1 MKNITLIFKRSPSS
15 LVFSYSVN
23 VWLAIKLL
31 HWGIYNSPRV
41 APLSYLRRSKYDY
54 GIKQFKVN
62 WFQLFLLR
70 KMNNPIWGSGL
81 ACVVHLPQHLPGEDY
96 AQRELCSLWAYCLNA
111 MASFHT
117 EEIFRAIFAVIL
129 TGDLMWFLGQPSPV
143 GNGWWRPKV
152 KFFPWFLLLLIKK
165 LFLLLFSTCFRAS

>member
-15 LVFSYSVN
+15 LVFSHSVN

-41 APLSYLRRSKYDY
+41 APLSYVRRLKHDY

-62 WFQLFLLR
+62 CFQLFLLR
-70 KMNNPIWGSGL
+70 KMNTPMWGSGL
-81 ACVVHLPQHLPGEDY
+81 ACVVHLPQHLPEEDY

-129 TGDLMWFLGQPSPV
+129 TGYLAMWFLGQPSPV

-152 KFFPWFLLLLIKK
+152 KFFSWFLS
-165 LFLLLFSTCFRAS
+165 FW

>member
-15 LVFSYSVN
+15 LVFSHSVN

-41 APLSYLRRSKYDY
+41 APLSYVRRSKYDY
-54 GIKQFKVN
+54 GIKHFKVN

-70 KMNNPIWGSGL
+70 KMNTPVWESGL
-81 ACVVHLPQHLPGEDY
+81 ACVVHLQEDY

-111 MASFHT
+111 TASFHS

-129 TGDLMWFLGQPSPV
+129 TGDLMWFLGQPWASPV
-143 GNGWWRPKV
+143 QLETADEGLRLNFYPDSFSFWEKS
-152 KFFPWFLLLLIKK
+152 FFCC
-165 LFLLLFSTCFRAS
+165 CFPLV

>member
-1 MKNITLIFKRSPSS
+1 MKNIKLIFKRLSSS

-31 HWGIYNSPRV
+31 HWGIYNSSRV
-41 APLSYLRRSKYDY
+41 APLSHIRRSKYDY

-70 KMNNPIWGSGL
+70 KMNTGLCRAFTTTFTRRRLCPKRTMQSLSLLLECHGQFSHWGDFS
-81 ACVVHLPQHLPGEDY
+81 CNFCCNFNRRSHV
-96 AQRELCSLWAYCLNA
+96 
-111 MASFHT
+111 
-117 EEIFRAIFAVIL
+117 IFEPA
-129 TGDLMWFLGQPSPV
+129 LGQPSPV

-152 KFFPWFLLLLIKK
+152 KCFSWFLFILIKK